1 MSEENT
7 VVEESTEE
15 STSSE
20 QPQAEGKQEEAP
32 AAPEGETQAQKEARL
47 IRELSL
53 KIDGEEF
60 NEELPF
66 EIPEEH
72 AEYLKQKLQLAT
84 VAQKRMQESAQSKK
98 ESEQLK
104 EEFTQFLMALKE
116 DPEAILGDP
125 NIGIDLKALAEGIMA
140 KELEEAQK
148 PEEQKEREALERKLK
163 ELEEAKQKLEED
175 RLKQE
180 KDLKMKELKAEED
193 RIAAQMQS
201 EITEEIQNNNLPNDP
216 EMLKLVASNMRAA
229 LRYGVNVSVKDI
241 VPFVKK
247 ELYENSKKFLAG
259 LTDDEVAEFL
269 GKDRLNSIRKS
280 MIKRLKSE
288 VPSPNQIKD
297 GGAAEDEKNANVFD
311 KNTEKRM
318 STKEWRKELAKK
330 YKLKY

>member
-7 VVEESTEE
+7 VVEEST
-15 STSSE
+15 
-20 QPQAEGKQEEAP
+20 QPE
-32 AAPEGETQAQKEARL
+32 AAPEAESQAEQPSEAPQQEETQAEQQARL
-47 IRELSL
+47 IRELQL

-60 NEELPF
+60 SEELPF

-104 EEFTQFLMALKE
+104 EEFTQFLIALKE
-116 DPEAILGDP
+116 DPESILGDP
-125 NIGIDLKALAEGIMA
+125 NIGVDLKALAEGIMA

-148 PEEQKEREALERKLK
+148 PEEQKEREALEKKLK
-163 ELEEAKQKLEED
+163 ELEDAKAKLEEE
-175 RLKQE
+175 RKQQE

-193 RIAAQMQS
+193 RIAAQMQA
-201 EITEEIQNNNLPNDP
+201 EITDEIQNNNLPNDP

-229 LRYGVNVSVKDI
+229 MRYGVNVSVKEI

-247 ELYENSKKFLAG
+247 ELYEKSKNFLKG

-269 GKDRLNSIRKS
+269 GQDRLNSIRKS

-288 VPSPNQIKD
+288 VPSASQIKD
-297 GGAAEDEKNANVFD
+297 QGKAEEEKQKDVFERNKKDEKINSKKWSKD
-311 KNTEKRM
+311 IM
-318 STKEWRKELAKK
+318 KK
-330 YKLKY
+330 YNVRY